1 MFIMLIVTYYSND
14 TSIRIDEN
22 LSWIVYK
29 TFQSGSM
36 AHYDTDFVETLNV
49 TRR

>member
-1 MFIMLIVTYYSND
+1 MITDGS
-14 TSIRIDEN
+14 SRIDEN
-22 LSWIVYK
+22 LSATKSVYK

-36 AHYDTDFVETLNV
+36 AHYDTDLVEALNI

>member
-1 MFIMLIVTYYSND
+1 MITDGS
-14 TSIRIDEN
+14 SRIDEN
-22 LSWIVYK
+22 LSASVYK

-36 AHYDTDFVETLNV
+36 AHYDTDLVETLNI